1 MDILKVKVKK
11 MSIASLIFSILF
23 IIAGLFLLLRPET
36 AINIICY
43 ILGVILLISGVV
55 YIIQFFSDKSSDSYL
70 SISFIFGAFLF
81 IFGVIILIRPDI
93 IASIIPLLVGVW
105 MLINGVTKLSYALTI
120 NKVNRT
126 TLSIVGSIIIII
138 IGILLIF
145 NPFEG
150 AKNLVRI
157 IGISFIFYSVIDL
170 VESILITLSIKKTD
184 DNVGKIVDATYK
196 DKEE

>member
-23 IIAGLFLLLRPET
+23 IAAGIFLLTRPET

-81 IFGVIILIRPDI
+81 IFGIIILIRPDI

-120 NKVNRT
+120 NKVSSS
-126 TLSIVGSIIIII
+126 TLSIIGSILIII

-150 AKNLVRI
+150 AKSLVRI

-184 DNVGKIVDATYK
+184 DNVGKIVEATYK

>member
-23 IIAGLFLLLRPET
+23 IAAGIFLLTRPET

-81 IFGVIILIRPDI
+81 IFGIIILIRPDI

-105 MLINGVTKLSYALTI
+105 MLINGVTKLSDSASLKKI
-120 NKVNRT
+120 HKLVNK
-126 TLSIVGSIIIII
+126 
-138 IGILLIF
+138 ILI
-145 NPFEG
+145 PE
-150 AKNLVRI
+150 
-157 IGISFIFYSVIDL
+157 IDL
-170 VESILITLSIKKTD
+170 IRLENGNIQEFKLIERKK
-184 DNVGKIVDATYK
+184 V
-196 DKEE
+196 

>member
-81 IFGVIILIRPDI
+81 IFGIIILIRPDI

-157 IGISFIFYSVIDL
+157 IGISFIFYSIIDL